1 MNKKTRNTILLITLS
16 LISVVLLT
24 VGSFVVKKNDYEE
37 TFLKTINVWEGDLAT
52 AFIRSDQQFL
62 QKISIGLFSLGPEK
76 IRVNAKG
83 ITWLTYPIETDSNKC
98 EISFIKNIDRYS
110 QNLGSIQT
118 CFSRLNILKAAIS
131 SPIFILAIF
140 FITFMACIFSII
152 PLLSYKSALL
162 KTIQALRKWQDDGE
176 FQIDHVTTS
185 STHSKTD
192 EIKNE
197 LLGIIQKQ
205 MELQKNQD
213 EMKRMESLAQ
223 TASQVSHDIRSP
235 LAALD
240 MAIKEANELPEDLRL
255 IIRSSVSRIRDI
267 ANNLLSKNRAQ
278 KSGEAEVAQEK
289 KIETI
294 LLSSAIESLVS
305 EKRMQFRSKL
315 GVQIDFDITT
325 ESYGLFSKVELR
337 EFKRILSNLI
347 NNSVEALKEGGNVR
361 VALTSAQDKV
371 EIKVSDNG
379 KGIPPEILSKIG
391 QKGETFGKAEGNGLG
406 LYHARTTLESWGGGL
421 KFESTVGVGTTIII
435 TLLKSEAPSWFVR
448 ELKFKSDSRIV
459 VIDDDSSIHQIWDGR
474 FQSSIP
480 ADAKIEVVHLST
492 PELAREWFK
501 ENGNNKATTYLVD
514 FEFLGSDSNG
524 LKLISELGIEK
535 DSHLVTSRYEE
546 EHILKKCLESNIPLI
561 PKNLSAFVPIKVSGP
576 ADYVEYVYI
585 EDDML
590 LRMGWERV
598 AKKKKIKLLTLESP
612 RKFENHLDKIDPET
626 TQIYIDS
633 SLGENEMKGED
644 FAKVLH
650 DKGYKNL
657 FIATG
662 YEKERFAH
670 LRWLK
675 HSGKDCPF
683 DDEE

>member
-1 MNKKTRNTILLITLS
+1 MKLKWKAVKNKISLGAFLITVLSCLLLFTSILEVRKYWAKQQILNTISAIEKQRS
-16 LISVVLLT
+16 FQGIVLDTGGLG
-24 VGSFVVKKNDYEE
+24 VLFGRIVESGNEVAI
-37 TFLKTINVWEGDLAT
+37 KTINIKRAGSQELRHIMDPLSNGSGFHNFLINFTEVSYNEG
-52 AFIRSDQQFL
+52 
-62 QKISIGLFSLGPEK
+62 GLN
-76 IRVNAKG
+76 IV
-83 ITWLTYPIETDSNKC
+83 
-98 EISFIKNIDRYS
+98 ISFYLSD
-110 QNLGSIQT
+110 
-118 CFSRLNILKAAIS
+118 
-131 SPIFILAIF
+131 
-140 FITFMACIFSII
+140 SII
-152 PLLSYKSALL
+152 LSTTLLALFL
-162 KTIQALRKWQDDGE
+162 TGILISLVWFLSEWNKKNLQIALAMNL
-176 FQIDHVTTS
+176 H
-185 STHSKTD
+185 
-192 EIKNE
+192 
-197 LLGIIQKQ
+197 Q
-205 MELQKNQD
+205 M
-213 EMKRMESLAQ
+213 A
-223 TASQVSHDIRSP
+223 AQVSHDIRSP

-240 MAIKEANELPEDLRL
+240 MAVKEANELPEDLRL

-278 KSGEAEVAQEK
+278 KSGEGELAQEK

-361 VALTSAQDKV
+361 VALSAAQDKV

-379 KGIPPEILSKIG
+379 KGIPPEILAKLG

-480 ADAKIEVVHLST
+480 TDAKIQVVHLST

-501 ENGNNKATTYLVD
+501 ENGKSKATTYLVD
-514 FEFLGSDSNG
+514 FEFIGSDSNG
-524 LKLISELGIEK
+524 LKLIKELGIEK

-561 PKNLSAFVPIKVSGP
+561 PKNLSAFVPIKVSGE
-576 ADYVEYVYI
+576 AQYVEYIYI

-612 RKFENHLDKIDPET
+612 RKFEAHLDKIDPET
-626 TQIYIDS
+626 TKIYIDS

-644 FAKVLH
+644 FAKVLYE
-650 DKGYKNL
+650 KGYKHL
-657 FIATG
+657 YIATG

-670 LRWLK
+670 LTWLK

>member
-1 MNKKTRNTILLITLS
+1 MKILVRRYSILVLLFSTLLLVGILWKRYSVESRAMHAIKSIEVHRHFKGLILDTPGVALLFVSTLEDSDLFVKEIAITSTEMQKLVRHFSPEPLWTMTPKLLSEINIQIKQNETIYHLVLILSPWTIIS
-16 LISVVLLT
+16 LIFIAALISLASYSV
-24 VGSFVVKKNDYEE
+24 Y
-37 TFLKTINVWEGDLAT
+37 
-52 AFIRSDQQFL
+52 
-62 QKISIGLFSLGPEK
+62 
-76 IRVNAKG
+76 
-83 ITWLTYPIETDSNKC
+83 
-98 EISFIKNIDRYS
+98 
-110 QNLGSIQT
+110 
-118 CFSRLNILKAAIS
+118 
-131 SPIFILAIF
+131 IFILAWN
-140 FITFMACIFSII
+140 
-152 PLLSYKSALL
+152 K
-162 KTIQALRKWQDDGE
+162 
-176 FQIDHVTTS
+176 
-185 STHSKTD
+185 
-192 EIKNE
+192 
-197 LLGIIQKQ
+197 
-205 MELQKNQD
+205 KNQ
-213 EMKRMESLAQ
+213 EILVAKKLSELAQ
-223 TASQVSHDIRSP
+223 QVSHDIRSP

-240 MAIKEANELPEDLRL
+240 MAVKEANELPEDLRL

-267 ANNLLSKNRAQ
+267 ANNLLSKNRAT
-278 KSGEAEVAQEK
+278 KNGEAEAVPEK

-347 NNSVEALKEGGNVR
+347 NNSVEALKDGGNVR
-361 VALTSAQDKV
+361 VALVAAIDKV

-379 KGIPPEILSKIG
+379 KGIASDVLAKLG

-406 LYHARTTLESWGGGL
+406 LYHARTTIESWGGGL
-421 KFESTVGVGTTIII
+421 KFESTVGVGTTITIA
-435 TLLKSEAPSWFVR
+435 LLKSEAPSWFVR
-448 ELKFKSDSRIV
+448 ELKLKSDSRIV

-501 ENGNNKATTYLVD
+501 ENGKNKATTYLVD

-576 ADYVEYVYI
+576 IDYVEYVYI

-612 RKFENHLDKIDPET
+612 RKFEAHLDKIDPEQT
-626 TQIYIDS
+626 KIYIDS

-650 DKGYKNL
+650 DKGYKHL

-670 LRWLK
+670 LTWLK

-683 DDEE
+683 DDE